1 MIHVTV
7 FGNNTVSKVQLSQ
20 HTGVKR
26 IFKKNSSALNGS
38 RNQWQENHCFNQTM
52 NGTQNHCTKKNCY

>member
-20 HTGVKR
+20 HTGVKGYLKR
-26 IFKKNSSALNGS
+26 ILQ
-38 RNQWQENHCFNQTM
+38 R
-52 NGTQNHCTKKNCY
+52 